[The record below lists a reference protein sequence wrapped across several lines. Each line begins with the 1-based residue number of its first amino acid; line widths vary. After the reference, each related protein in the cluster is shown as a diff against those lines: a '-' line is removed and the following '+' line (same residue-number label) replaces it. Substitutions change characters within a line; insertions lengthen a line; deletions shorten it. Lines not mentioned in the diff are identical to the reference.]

1 MEKQAVQTQ
10 VCRPADV
17 SSEIRERLSS
27 APDHVCVSGEKIY
40 LQIEQKVICLPN
52 DPAGNELACVI
63 MRRDTQPLSDPKN
76 AQEIYTRM
84 IRDPDYQP
92 DPSFLKKYRIR
103 QKGKRGIAVFQSV
116 STHEKDLCSIVSA
129 MAPTEAGDAVVP
141 IDYRTAVLIKDLE
154 GQSGE
159 EMFEFIEAVTGTME
173 TEGIADIRAG
183 IGREFNDLSEIRER
197 YLEAYGALELGA
209 RLHRQDRVFIYEK
222 QTLERIVDSIPE
234 EKKKE
239 IAEAFFG
246 SPPVNGLSDEM
257 LETVRVF
264 FRNDLNLTAASK
276 QLFIHRNTLN
286 YRLDKIRKDYGL
298 DLRCFQDAVVF
309 RIISEI
315 APQTSFSAATGM
327 KGVQP

>member
-1 MEKQAVQTQ
+1 MEKQIIQTQ
-10 VCRPADV
+10 VCRPEDV
-17 SSEIRERLSS
+17 SSEIRDRLSS
-27 APDHVCVSGEKIY
+27 APDHIFISGDNIY
-40 LQIEQKVICLPN
+40 LQIEQKVICVPN
-52 DPAGNELACVI
+52 NPAGNELACAI
-63 MRRDTQPLSDPKN
+63 IRKDTEPLSGPKN
-76 AQEIYTRM
+76 IQEFYTRVF
-84 IRDPDYQP
+84 RDPDYHP
-92 DPSFLKKYRIR
+92 NPSLFRKFRIR
-103 QKGKRGIAVFQSV
+103 QKGKRGIAVFQSI
-116 STHEKDLCSIVSA
+116 STHERDLCSIVSD
-129 MAPTEAGDAVVP
+129 MAPTEAGDAVIP

-154 GQSGE
+154 GQSCE
-159 EMFEFIEAVTGTME
+159 EMLEFIEAVTGTME

-183 IGREFNDLSEIRER
+183 IGREYNDISEIRAR
-197 YLEAYGALELGA
+197 YLEAYGALELGM
-209 RLHRQDRVFIYEK
+209 RYHRQDRVFIYEK

-234 EKKKE
+234 EKKRE

-298 DLRCFQDAVVF
+298 DLRSFQDAVVF

-315 APQTSFSAATGM
+315 VPQTSFSAATGL